1 MDTHLANMKNQKKST
16 GKIICKVVTAT
27 INRALSCERS
37 GASAPGIV
45 KIKED
50 NTMFQKIRSLFNKKN
65 KDEIQTR
72 YEEITVQNNQLLNRL
87 LSEDKELIKK
97 YNM

>member
-1 MDTHLANMKNQKKST
+1 
-16 GKIICKVVTAT
+16 
-27 INRALSCERS
+27 
-37 GASAPGIV
+37 
-45 KIKED
+45 
-50 NTMFQKIRSLFNKKN
+50 MFQKIRSLFNKKN

-72 YEEITVQNNQLLNRL
+72 YEEITAQSNQLLIRL